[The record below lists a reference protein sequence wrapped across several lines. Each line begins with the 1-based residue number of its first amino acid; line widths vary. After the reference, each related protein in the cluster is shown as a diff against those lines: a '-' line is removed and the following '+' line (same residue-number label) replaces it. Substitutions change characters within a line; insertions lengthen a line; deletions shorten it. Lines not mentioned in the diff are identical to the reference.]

1 MVQKGQRMR
10 RMEKYNNEEVETKP
24 RWSAIQSNKDLYTL
38 EYEFETDMG
47 CGKSVIL
54 SDFIEWLTEEVKE

>member
-1 MVQKGQRMR
+1 
-10 RMEKYNNEEVETKP
+10 MEKYNNEEVETKP